1 MDAFLVARNS
11 VPVKAIQADT
21 ARLERGSRAYN
32 IIEHCLPSVDRQ
44 KQQGLIFLTHRVLGY
59 SSANW
64 YAAEGS
70 FDEAVERESSE
81 TLAEA
86 QARKCFLRRLTFENQ
101 ENGSLDE
108 EKDNIQLAATALP
121 ITGTQVAPR
130 KASKNELENV
140 AGMAATSTASGGK
153 FDKKLAGEKSP
164 KHEGKYRKQMSPCS
178 DPQPSSKFRFA
189 ANVTMFRSSKRQRFE
204 LFN

>member
-1 MDAFLVARNS
+1 MAKKREKWEGESASEEKKVGEVGPA
-11 VPVKAIQADT
+11 VGGEKVKVCGATD
-21 ARLERGSRAYN
+21 Y
-32 IIEHCLPSVDRQ
+32 
-44 KQQGLIFLTHRVLGY
+44 
-59 SSANW
+59 
-64 YAAEGS
+64 
-70 FDEAVERESSE
+70 
-81 TLAEA
+81 
-86 QARKCFLRRLTFENQ
+86 ARKCFLRRLTFENQ